1 MPGASQFIQMVV
13 ALLFIIVLANYLLK
27 KLNGLNQGKSK
38 AIKIIERVPMSKN
51 SSLCIVQV
59 GSQYFLM
66 SFSDQ
71 SSEVIKEFTQEE
83 KEDIQ
88 QRIFQKNTVITEVA
102 DTKKFSGNLKEL
114 LEQLKSKYNDSF
126 NKD

>member
-1 MPGASQFIQMVV
+1 MPEASQFLQMVA
-13 ALLFIIVLANYLLK
+13 ALIFIIVLANYLLK
-27 KLNGLNQGKSK
+27 KLNRINQGNSK
-38 AIKIIERVPMSKN
+38 AIKIIERVPVSKN

-88 QRIFQKNTVITEVA
+88 QRLFQQNTAITQVS
-102 DTKKFSGNLKEL
+102 DTKKVSGNLKEL
-114 LEQLKSKYNDSF
+114 LQQLKSKYNDSF

>member
-1 MPGASQFIQMVV
+1 MPEASQFLQMVA
-13 ALLFIIVLANYLLK
+13 ALIFIIVLANYLLK
-27 KLNGLNQGKSK
+27 KLNRINQGNSK
-38 AIKIIERVPMSKN
+38 AIKIIERVPVSKN

-88 QRIFQKNTVITEVA
+88 QRLFQQSTAITQVS
-102 DTKKFSGNLKEL
+102 DTKKVSGNLKEL
-114 LEQLKSKYNDSF
+114 LQQLKSKYNDSF